1 MPVQSSRAGF
11 VPGSHSQRVRRRRT
25 AALAQLL
32 AGATLVASL
41 VIAVGAVSF
50 GIAGAAPAGVSDGG
64 AGVAIATFLAVVTVG
79 LVGLLAFALHAWR
92 ARRS

>member
-11 VPGSHSQRVRRRRT
+11 VPGSYSQRVRRRRT
-25 AALAQLL
+25 AALAQLV

-50 GIAGAAPAGVSDGG
+50 GIAGAAPAGGNESG
-64 AGVAIATFLAVVTVG
+64 ASVAVATFLAVMTVG
-79 LVGLLAFALHAWR
+79 LIGLIAFALHER
-92 ARRS
+92 HVRRS